1 MRVLIFAEQASMR
14 ASGESTL
21 AVHYYRV
28 LRQRGV
34 PVWLVCH
41 ARSQHELRELFPD
54 AGDTLRFVADSV
66 WQVILYRLGS
76 LLPARLAVFTTGF
89 LLRLITQVRALPLL
103 RALIAEA
110 AIDVV
115 HQPMPV
121 SPREPSLLRG
131 LGVPVVI
138 GPMNGG
144 MAFPPAFARGGWGAV
159 ERLIRAGEGGADC
172 LNAWWPAKREA
183 AVLLVANARTRAAL
197 PSGVRGE
204 IVEFSENGV
213 DLALWQPAPYSPV
226 ALLGQG
232 GEARRTVRFVF
243 VGRLVDWKGVDLL
256 LQAFMEARGRTLQPL
271 SLSVVGDGPESHGL
285 RARAMRLDML
295 SAAPGAAGKVCFH
308 GYQPQAECAAILR
321 RCDALVLPSLL
332 ECGGAVVLEAM
343 AMGLPVIATAWGG
356 PADYL
361 ESSCGILVA
370 PTSRDGLVE
379 GFAAALARLAN
390 EPQLA
395 RRLGAAGRHKA
406 TTLHDWDT
414 RVTKMR
420 GIYLA
425 AIAKGTKK
433 AR

>member
-1 MRVLIFAEQASMR
+1 MHVLIFAEQASMR
-14 ASGESTL
+14 AAGESAL

-28 LRQRGV
+28 LRKQGV

-41 ARSQHELRELFPD
+41 ARSQDELRALFPD

-66 WQVILYRLGS
+66 WQVILYRLGL

-89 LLRLITQVRALPLL
+89 LSRVITQVRALPLL

-144 MAFPPAFARGGWGAV
+144 MAFPPAFVRGGWGAV
-159 ERLIRAGEGGADC
+159 ERLFRAGEGVADW

-183 AVLLVANARTRAAL
+183 AVLLVANARTRVAL

-213 DLALWQPAPYSPV
+213 DLSLWQPAPCPAA
-226 ALLGQG
+226 ALLGRRRD
-232 GEARRTVRFVF
+232 ARRTVRFVF

-256 LQAFMEARGRTLQPL
+256 LQAFMRARRRTPQPL
-271 SLSVVGDGPESHGL
+271 SLSVVGDGPESCRL
-285 RARAMRLDML
+285 RAQAMQLEML
-295 SAAPGAAGKVCFH
+295 SEVPGTAGKVCFH
-308 GYQPQAECAAILR
+308 GYQPQAECAAVLR
-321 RCDALVLPSLL
+321 QCDALVLPSLL

-343 AMGLPVIATAWGG
+343 VMGLPVIATRWGG

-361 ESSCGILVA
+361 DASCGILIA
-370 PTSRDGLVE
+370 PSTRDGLVE

-395 RRLGAAGRHKA
+395 RRLGAAGRRKA
-406 TTLHDWDT
+406 ITLHDWDA

-420 GIYLA
+420 EIYLA
-425 AIAKGTKK
+425 AIAKGTKS
-433 AR
+433 R